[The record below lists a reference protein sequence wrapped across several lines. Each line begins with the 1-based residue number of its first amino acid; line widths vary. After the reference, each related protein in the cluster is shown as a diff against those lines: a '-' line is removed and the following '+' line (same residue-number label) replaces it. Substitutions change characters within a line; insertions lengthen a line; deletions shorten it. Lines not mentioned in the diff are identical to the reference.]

1 MWPAFP
7 CLSPPPFVFVLAVLI
22 RQDTQGHRVDELERE
37 RQRDRGREKG
47 GRENDGMIR
56 REGGVWSLVS
66 ARERT
71 IGITM
76 NLTNEKREREVERG

>member
-1 MWPAFP
+1 
-7 CLSPPPFVFVLAVLI
+7 
-22 RQDTQGHRVDELERE
+22 
-37 RQRDRGREKG
+37 
-47 GRENDGMIR
+47 MIR